1 MPSCRICAI
10 DKEDEEFEMADS
22 CRRKVCRECR
32 TAQRRQ
38 WRVMNRDSNGD
49 NASIASES
57 IMGGASEGAEAE
69 SVALHVRRLEGQ
81 LRALTEEHRR
91 WGTVSGERMVR
102 LEQEVQSLRARGLE
116 ACGCAALD
124 PLWRLLTVLMCTT
137 LVFVLMRWWEGRLMA
152 KMRAHPAMEPRREGL
167 S

>member
-32 TAQRRQ
+32 TVQRRQ
-38 WRVMNRDSNGD
+38 WRVMNSSSNGD

-69 SVALHVRRLEGQ
+69 SVASHVRRLEGQ

-91 WGTVSGERMVR
+91 WGIVNGERMVQ
-102 LEQEVQSLRARGLE
+102 LEQEVQSLRARGVE
-116 ACGCAALD
+116 ACTSTALD
-124 PLWRLLTVLMCTT
+124 PLWRLWTVLMCTT

-152 KMRAHPAMEPRREGL
+152 KMQAHPARESRRGAL

>member
-10 DKEDEEFEMADS
+10 DKEDEAFEMADS

-32 TAQRRQ
+32 TVQRRQ
-38 WRVMNRDSNGD
+38 WRVMNSSSTGD

-57 IMGGASEGAEAE
+57 VMGGASEGAEAE

-91 WGTVSGERMVR
+91 WGIVNGERMVQ
-102 LEQEVQSLRARGLE
+102 LEQEVQSLRGVG
-116 ACGCAALD
+116 GCAALD
-124 PLWRLLTVLMCTT
+124 PLWRLLLVLMCTT
-137 LVFVLMRWWEGRLMA
+137 LVFLLMRWWEGRLLARMQA
-152 KMRAHPAMEPRREGL
+152 HQARASRREVQP
-167 S
+167 